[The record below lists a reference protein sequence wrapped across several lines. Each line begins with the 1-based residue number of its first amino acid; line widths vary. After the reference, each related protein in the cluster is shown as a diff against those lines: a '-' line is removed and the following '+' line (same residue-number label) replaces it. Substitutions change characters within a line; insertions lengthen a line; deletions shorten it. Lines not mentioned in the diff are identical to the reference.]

1 MGLPGPGGAAL
12 GGTFGG
18 ELAISTQHWGDS
30 SAAVMALLL
39 LFAVDPSWQEI
50 DIEMQL
56 PDAAT
61 LLVS

>member
-1 MGLPGPGGAAL
+1 
-12 GGTFGG
+12 GG
-18 ELAISTQHWGDS
+18 ELAISTQHLGDS

-39 LFAVDPSWQEI
+39 LFAVDPSWKEI